1 LATAIP
7 STLPWPLPPS
17 RDTGR
22 REGDKR
28 IWSIYNVEGEEG
40 WDCAVVESLKITI
53 QGGNMI
59 RRKYSKNQYIKF
71 RIAKRFRQT
80 MTPSERLLWS
90 RLRGNQLLGLHFRRQ
105 NVIRGF
111 IVDFYCHRANLV
123 VEIDGNIHNSQIE
136 ADTVR
141 DNILKSL
148 GLIVLHISNERV
160 EKNLE
165 SAICEIQEICMKQTP
180 DLENNTAE
188 EY

>member
-1 LATAIP
+1 
-7 STLPWPLPPS
+7 
-17 RDTGR
+17 
-22 REGDKR
+22 
-28 IWSIYNVEGEEG
+28 
-40 WDCAVVESLKITI
+40 
-53 QGGNMI
+53 
-59 RRKYSKNQYIKF
+59 
-71 RIAKRFRQT
+71 

-123 VEIDGNIHNSQIE
+123 VEIDGNIHNSRIE